1 MKAGKMQEWWS
12 KAHQLL
18 LDMNLKK
25 EDIEKAV
32 ELSDIRLRDYSM
44 NLINYCRDHKV
55 PFLLFSA
62 GLAVVLEVG
71 IFVDC
76 SININTHTIGG
87 SSSEMRY

>member
-1 MKAGKMQEWWS
+1 MQEWWS

-18 LDMNLKK
+18 IDMNLKK

-32 ELSDIRLRDYSM
+32 ELSDIRLREYSV
-44 NLINYCRDHKV
+44 NLIDYCRDHQV

-71 IFVDC
+71 LFANHFI
-76 SININTHTIGG
+76 
-87 SSSEMRY
+87 M

>member
-1 MKAGKMQEWWS
+1 MQEWWS

-32 ELSDIRLRDYSM
+32 ELSDIRLREDSV
-44 NLINYCRDHKV
+44 NLINYCRDHQV

-62 GLAVVLEVG
+62 GLAAVLEVG
-71 IFVDC
+71 AVANRAITQSLDNC
-76 SININTHTIGG
+76 Q
-87 SSSEMRY
+87 